1 MTKNIS
7 YQPGGGLSG
16 KKSGGRKQSCC
27 EVAAEHFAFLLF
39 AFEPFFFLL
48 CLPPF
53 VAVCSKLGEGQP
65 GRLEAKD
72 REAVGSDWK
81 S

>member
-1 MTKNIS
+1 MTNIS
-7 YQPGGGLSG
+7 YGPGGGLSG
-16 KKSGGRKQSCC
+16 KKSGGREQSCF
-27 EVAAEHFAFLLF
+27 EVVAEHFAFLVL

-48 CLPPF
+48 CFPPF

-72 REAVGSDWK
+72 REAVRSDWR

>member
-1 MTKNIS
+1 MTNIR
-7 YQPGGGLSG
+7 YGPGGGLSG
-16 KKSGGRKQSCC
+16 KKSGGREQSCC

-48 CLPPF
+48 CLAPF
-53 VAVCSKLGEGQP
+53 VRSKVGEGQP
-65 GRLEAKD
+65 GRLEARY